1 VHSLGLQ
8 LAPVLAAEKSK
19 TAFYIA
25 GAVLVVW
32 ALVLSMAIGM
42 RRPSFPDSLRV
53 ERGVIAISVVLVL
66 ATVAAAVLTSGGTP
80 ENTEAATVKAPAS
93 TVKAP
98 IAPKPETTPAPTT
111 PAPASKPPGEHHVTT
126 KEAKK
131 KAAKAPAAPTKKP
144 APAPA
149 VTKLALSVPGTALA
163 YNTKQLSAKAGSVTI
178 TLTNSS
184 PLEHDVTVSEGSKVV
199 GATPVFTGG
208 TKSVTLTLKAGSYTF
223 YCSVPGHRQAG
234 MEGTL
239 TVQ

>member
-1 VHSLGLQ
+1 
-8 LAPVLAAEKSK
+8 LAAEKSK

-53 ERGVIAISVVLVL
+53 ERGVIAISVLLVL
-66 ATVAAAVLTSGGTP
+66 ATVVAAVATSGGTP
-80 ENTEAATVKAPAS
+80 ETTQAATPKAPAS

-111 PAPASKPPGEHHVTT
+111 PAPASKPPAEHQATT

-131 KAAKAPAAPTKKP
+131 KAAKAPAAHKKKAAPAP

-208 TKSVTLTLKAGSYTF
+208 TKSVTLKLKAGNYTF

>member
-1 VHSLGLQ
+1 MHSLALQ

-53 ERGVIAISVVLVL
+53 ERGVIAISVLLVL

-80 ENTEAATVKAPAS
+80 ETTQAATAKAPAS

-98 IAPKPETTPAPTT
+98 IAPKPETTPAP
-111 PAPASKPPGEHHVTT
+111 ASKPPPKH
-126 KEAKK
+126 KAAAKKAKK
-131 KAAKAPAAPTKKP
+131 KAAKAPAAHKKKAALAP

-149 VTKLALSVPGTALA
+149 ATKLALSVPGTALA

-208 TKSVTLTLKAGSYTF
+208 TKSVTLKLKAGNYTF

>member
-1 VHSLGLQ
+1 VHSLALQ

-66 ATVAAAVLTSGGTP
+66 ATVVAAVATSGGTP
-80 ENTEAATVKAPAS
+80 ETTEAATPKAPAS

-98 IAPKPETTPAPTT
+98 IAPKPETTPAP
-111 PAPASKPPGEHHVTT
+111 ASKPPPKH
-126 KEAKK
+126 KAAAKKAKK
-131 KAAKAPAAPTKKP
+131 KAAKAPAAHKKKAAP

-149 VTKLALSVPGTALA
+149 PAATKLALSVPGTALA

-208 TKSVTLTLKAGSYTF
+208 TKSVTLKLKAGNYTF

>member
-1 VHSLGLQ
+1 MQ

-19 TAFYIA
+19 TAFYIM
-25 GAVLVVW
+25 GGVLVVW

-53 ERGVIAISVVLVL
+53 ERGVIAISVLLVL

-80 ENTEAATVKAPAS
+80 ETTQAATAKAPAS

-111 PAPASKPPGEHHVTT
+111 PAPSTTPPAEHRATT

-131 KAAKAPAAPTKKP
+131 KAAKAPAAPAKKP

-208 TKSVTLTLKAGSYTF
+208 TKSVTLKLKEGNYTF

>member
-1 VHSLGLQ
+1 
-8 LAPVLAAEKSK
+8 LAAEKSK

-25 GAVLVVW
+25 GVVLVVW

-66 ATVAAAVLTSGGTP
+66 ATVVAAVATSGGTP
-80 ENTEAATVKAPAS
+80 ETTQAATPKAPAS

-111 PAPASKPPGEHHVTT
+111 PAPASKPPAEHQATT

-131 KAAKAPAAPTKKP
+131 KAAKAPAAPTKP
-144 APAPA
+144 PAPA

-208 TKSVTLTLKAGSYTF
+208 TKSVTLKLKAGNYTF

>member
-1 VHSLGLQ
+1 MHSLALQ

-25 GAVLVVW
+25 GGVLVVW
-32 ALVLSMAIGM
+32 AFVLSMAIGM
-42 RRPSFPDSLRV
+42 RRPNFPGNLRV
-53 ERGVIAISVVLVL
+53 ERGVIAVSVTLVL
-66 ATVAAAVLTSGGTP
+66 ATLAAAVLTSGTP
-80 ENTEAATVKAPAS
+80 EKTEAATAKAPAS

-98 IAPKPETTPAPTT
+98 IAPKPETTPAPAT
-111 PAPASKPPGEHHVTT
+111 KPPAKH
-126 KEAKK
+126 KAAAKK
-131 KAAKAPAAPTKKP
+131 GEKKTAKAPAAHKKKAAP

-149 VTKLALSVPGTALA
+149 PASTKLALSVPGTALA

-184 PLEHDVTVSEGSKVV
+184 PLEHDVTVAEGSKVV

-208 TKSVTLTLKAGSYTF
+208 TKSVTLNLKAGKYTF

>member
-1 VHSLGLQ
+1 
-8 LAPVLAAEKSK
+8 LAAEKSK

-53 ERGVIAISVVLVL
+53 ERGVIAISVLLVL
-66 ATVAAAVLTSGGTP
+66 ATVVAAVATSGGTP
-80 ENTEAATVKAPAS
+80 ETTQAATPKAPAS

-111 PAPASKPPGEHHVTT
+111 PAPASKPPAEHQATT

-208 TKSVTLTLKAGSYTF
+208 SKSVTLKLKTGNYTF

>member
-1 VHSLGLQ
+1 
-8 LAPVLAAEKSK
+8 LAAEKSK

-53 ERGVIAISVVLVL
+53 ERGVIAISVVPRAGHRGRPQ
-66 ATVAAAVLTSGGTP
+66 ATSPGDPGDDPGGHP
-80 ENTEAATVKAPAS
+80 KAPAS

-98 IAPKPETTPAPTT
+98 IAPARPHRLPPTDSA
-111 PAPASKPPGEHHVTT
+111 PAPASKPPAEHQATT

-208 TKSVTLTLKAGSYTF
+208 TKSVTLKLKAGTQ
-223 YCSVPGHRQAG
+223 PGSKHRGRARHG
-234 MEGTL
+234 RYADRPT
-239 TVQ
+239 